1 MSIFLIANGIMRL
14 IMINNK
20 KKKTCI
26 LELRSQI

>member
-1 MSIFLIANGIMRL
+1 
-14 IMINNK
+14 MINNK